1 VGILLEAAD
10 ADRSFT
16 ARSLKEL
23 RRGWQRRNLL
33 GYRLVGAGSKSNS
46 FVGSPENRARAC
58 VINHGMQT
66 AFHNRQ
72 TALVTGGARGIG
84 REVARQLAR
93 DGLRVLLGVRD
104 LRRGE
109 ETAAALGGEVAAVE
123 LDMSSA
129 ASIAACARRLQ
140 GPIDVLVNN
149 AGVYRSP
156 REEIW
161 AVNVR
166 GPILLTTALDAA
178 LADEARVVNVTSGLG
193 ALSSQPTALQQR
205 LADPSLTIEDLLQL
219 PPGDYGESK
228 AVLNSFT
235 RLLAR
240 EWQRRLVNSVS
251 PGWARTDMGGAGAP
265 RSLDQGA
272 ASVLFCCRLRAGGP
286 SGRVFE
292 DGLEV
297 GF

>member
-1 VGILLEAAD
+1 
-10 ADRSFT
+10 
-16 ARSLKEL
+16 
-23 RRGWQRRNLL
+23 
-33 GYRLVGAGSKSNS
+33 
-46 FVGSPENRARAC
+46 
-58 VINHGMQT
+58 MQT
-66 AFHNRQ
+66 AFHGMQ

-109 ETAAALGGEVAAVE
+109 EAAAAMTGEVAAVE

-129 ASIAACARRLQ
+129 ASIATCARRLE

-149 AGVYRSP
+149 AGVYRAP

-166 GPILLTTALDAA
+166 GPILLTRALNAV
-178 LADEARVVNVTSGLG
+178 LADQARVVNVTSGLG
-193 ALSSQPTALQQR
+193 AFSSQPSALQKS
-205 LADPSLTIEDLLQL
+205 LADPSLTIDDLLQL
-219 PPGDYGESK
+219 PPGGYGESK
-228 AVLNSFT
+228 AVLNAFT

-240 EWQRRLVNSVS
+240 DWPRRPVNSVS
-251 PGWARTDMGGAGAP
+251 PGWVRTDMGGAGAP

-292 DGLEV
+292 DGVEV